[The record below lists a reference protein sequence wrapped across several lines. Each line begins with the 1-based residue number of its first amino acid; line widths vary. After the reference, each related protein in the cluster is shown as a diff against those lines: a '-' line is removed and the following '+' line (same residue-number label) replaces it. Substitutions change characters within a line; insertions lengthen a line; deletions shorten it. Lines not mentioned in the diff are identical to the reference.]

1 VIGESEDETGVCST
15 RSAKYL
21 FVTNCNLK
29 NNIFKDEK
37 KVRGFG
43 FLFKIKEKAIWING
57 FCQINLAES

>member
-29 NNIFKDEK
+29 NNIFKAEK
-37 KVRGFG
+37 KSAG
-43 FLFKIKEKAIWING
+43 IWFSFQNKRKGDLDQWILSNK
-57 FCQINLAES
+57 FS